1 MSTVVCLLSCTQK
14 VCNSLNLYLQGEI
27 VKIQLKRS
35 RQGPLLCNHISVENL
50 WFANIIIGP
59 AVLESIDPNQFGAIP
74 ISSTLHA
81 LISMMHLWV
90 QTMDGTSSAVC
101 VICSDY
107 RKAFD
112 LVDFCQKSQF
122 KHSSRNCPLVAN
134 E

>member
-1 MSTVVCLLSCTQK
+1 MFTSSRALDPLVVFKWDFFLAC
-14 VCNSLNLYLQGEI
+14 QGYI
-27 VKIQLKRS
+27 FK
-35 RQGPLLCNHISVENL
+35 ENL

-74 ISSTLHA
+74 NSSTLHA

-90 QTMDGTSSAVC
+90 QTMDGTSSAVR

-112 LVDFCQKSQF
+112 LVD
-122 KHSSRNCPLVAN
+122 L
-134 E
+134 